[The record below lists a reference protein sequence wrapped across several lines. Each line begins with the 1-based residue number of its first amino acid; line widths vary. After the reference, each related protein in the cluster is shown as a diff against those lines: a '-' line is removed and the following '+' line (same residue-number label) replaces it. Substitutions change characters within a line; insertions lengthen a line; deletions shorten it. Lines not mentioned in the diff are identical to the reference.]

1 MVKPRASRTR
11 TQASAGSE
19 ASGYWAAS
27 HTLHR
32 LRFHLVWT
40 PKYRRRVLEGPV
52 ATRLTELLHQACEV
66 KEWGLHELSV
76 QADHVH
82 LLLQVTPS
90 DSLMNVMQILKGGT
104 SRVLRK
110 EFPELEEFLWGDSF
124 WGDGYFAESVG
135 QKEEAVL
142 RAYIKNQGQA
152 RERASPAREAPAYP
166 SVVLPEKAG
175 TFVYIDIVKAPAFR
189 PGFFTP
195 WLSAVAQR
203 QDNAGRTRRRS
214 R

>member
-11 TQASAGSE
+11 KQVSAGSE

-52 ATRLTELLHQACEV
+52 AARLTELLQQACEV

-76 QADHVH
+76 QPDHVH
-82 LLLQVTPS
+82 LLVQISPS
-90 DSLMNVMQILKGGT
+90 DSVMNVMQILKGGT
-104 SRVLRK
+104 SRRLRQ

-142 RAYIKNQGQA
+142 RAYIRNQGQKNEGQKNEGQKNQGQKNQGQKNQGQA
-152 RERASPAREAPAYP
+152 RGGPRP
-166 SVVLPEKAG
+166 SSKPS
-175 TFVYIDIVKAPAFR
+175 R
-189 PGFFTP
+189 P
-195 WLSAVAQR
+195 
-203 QDNAGRTRRRS
+203 
-214 R
+214 